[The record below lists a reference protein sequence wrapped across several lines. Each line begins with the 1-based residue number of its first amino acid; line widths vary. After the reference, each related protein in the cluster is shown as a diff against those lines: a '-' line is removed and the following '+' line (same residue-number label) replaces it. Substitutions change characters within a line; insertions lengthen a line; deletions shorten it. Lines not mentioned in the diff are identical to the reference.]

1 MKEVFFSPCNHTN
14 MNTSPTA
21 PLRFEPADVFTG
33 DPFTV
38 SCIRG
43 EGTDG
48 LGDVSWELN
57 GTALTARNNP
67 LTVSPLF
74 SQSTSEKYCSYHSPP
89 LNPSTDTVEKY
100 CSYH

>member
-1 MKEVFFSPCNHTN
+1 MKEVLFSPCNHTN

-21 PLRFEPADVFTG
+21 PLEFNPPNVFTG
-33 DPFTV
+33 EDFTV
-38 SCIRG
+38 SCRAN
-43 EGTDG
+43 GTDVPG
-48 LGDVSWELN
+48 EVSWELN